1 MKNESVLL
9 GQRFF
14 PESGILE
21 DFLVAFGSSAFI
33 AVLAQIS
40 VGSGPSPITGFSLGV
55 FLVAL
60 FFGAKRAAL
69 ALLLYF
75 LEAAIGLPV
84 LTGLLGGWHRLIL
97 PNAGYFVGAFV
108 AASAIGYLANRG
120 WTRKPELIFAAV
132 LIGTAL
138 IYLVALPWLAIA
150 APEIPFP
157 QTDQTIAASSSPI
170 TNVLKAGFLPF
181 LTGDLIKALICS
193 VVLVALGRSMCGSLL
208 TRIFS

>member
-1 MKNESVLL
+1 MKNEAVLF

-14 PESGILE
+14 PESGIVE
-21 DFLVAFGSSAFI
+21 DFLVAFGGSALI

-40 VGSGPSPITGFSLGV
+40 IGSGPSPITGFTLGV

-60 FFGAKRAAL
+60 LFGAKRGVV

-84 LTGLLGGWHRLIL
+84 LAGLGGGWHKLIL
-97 PNAGYFVGAFV
+97 PNAGYFIGALVAAFV
-108 AASAIGYLANRG
+108 VGSLANRG
-120 WTRKPELIFAAV
+120 WTRKPELTFAAV

-138 IYLVALPWLAIA
+138 IYLIALPWLAIA

-157 QTDQTIAASSSPI
+157 QTEQTIAASSSPI
-170 TNVLKAGFLPF
+170 MNVLKAGFFPF
-181 LTGDLIKALICS
+181 LVGDFAKALICLA
-193 VVLVALGRSMCGSLL
+193 VFVCAWALDGRFTLDKNL
-208 TRIFS
+208 

>member
-1 MKNESVLL
+1 MKNNVVLF

-21 DFLVAFGSSAFI
+21 DALVAFGSSALI

-40 VGSGPSPITGFSLGV
+40 TGSEPSPVTGFTLGV

-60 FFGAKRAAL
+60 FFGAKRAVL
-69 ALLLYF
+69 AVLMYF

-84 LTGLLGGWHRLIL
+84 LAGLQGGWHKLVL
-97 PNAGYFVGAFV
+97 PNAGYFVGALV
-108 AASAIGYLANRG
+108 AALTVGLLANRG
-120 WTRKPELIFAAV
+120 WTRKPQLVFMAV

-138 IYLVALPWLAIA
+138 NYAVALPWLAIA

-157 QTDQTIAASSSPI
+157 QTEQTIAASSSPI
-170 TNVLKAGFLPF
+170 TNVLKAGFFPF
-181 LTGDLIKALICS
+181 LIGDFVKALICA
-193 VVLVALGRSMCGSLL
+193 VVFVCAWAVDLRFALDKNL
-208 TRIFS
+208 

>member
-1 MKNESVLL
+1 MKNDAVLL

-21 DFLVAFGSSAFI
+21 DLLVAFGGSALI

-40 VGSGPSPITGFSLGV
+40 VGSGPSPITGFTLGV

-60 FFGAKRAAL
+60 FFGAKRAVL
-69 ALLLYF
+69 ALLLYV

-84 LTGLLGGWHRLIL
+84 LTGLLGGWHRLVL
-97 PNAGYFVGAFV
+97 PNAGYFLGAFV
-108 AASAIGYLANRG
+108 ATFTVGSLANRG

-138 IYLVALPWLAIA
+138 IYIIALPWLAIA

-157 QTDQTIAASSSPI
+157 QTDQTQVAFSNPI
-170 TNVLKAGFLPF
+170 MNVLKAGFFPF
-181 LTGDLIKALICS
+181 LTGDLIKILIC
-193 VVLVALGRSMCGSLL
+193 VVVFIGAWALDVRFTLDKNL
-208 TRIFS
+208 

>member
-1 MKNESVLL
+1 MKNESVLW

-14 PESGILE
+14 SESGMLE
-21 DFLVAFGSSAFI
+21 DLSVAFGSSALI
-33 AVLAQIS
+33 ALLAQVSI
-40 VGSGPSPITGFSLGV
+40 GSGPSPITGFSLGV

-60 FFGAKRAAL
+60 FFGAKRAVL

-84 LTGLLGGWHRLIL
+84 LAGLLGGWHRLVL

-108 AASAIGYLANRG
+108 AAFIVGSLANRG
-120 WTRKPELIFAAV
+120 WTRKPQLIFAAV

-138 IYLVALPWLAIA
+138 IYLIALPWLAIA

-157 QTDQTIAASSSPI
+157 QTDQTIAMSSNPI
-170 TNVLKAGFLPF
+170 TNVLKAGFFPF
-181 LTGDLIKALICS
+181 LTGDLIKALICT
-193 VVLVALGRSMCGSLL
+193 VVFTGAWALDVRFTLDKNL
-208 TRIFS
+208 